1 MVYYAV
7 RGWFIMTMPQENRV
21 TYDDMSQN
29 FSNVAKMVDRTGSA
43 VVMKDNIPRY
53 VILDFARYFPPSL
66 KDEVPLRIGGEE
78 TATDAE
84 VMASARNL
92 IAQHLPAFQELAK

>member
-1 MVYYAV
+1 
-7 RGWFIMTMPQENRV
+7 MTITQENRV
-21 TYDDMSQN
+21 TYDEMSQN
-29 FSNVAKMVDRTGSA
+29 FPNIAKMVDRTGSA

-53 VILDFARYFPPSL
+53 VILDFAR
-66 KDEVPLRIGGEE
+66 IGEEE

-84 VMASARNL
+84 VMESARNL